1 MLKFALMYLAPF
13 VLTLVLA
20 GAIRVFGGPERGAR
34 AAGVAVML
42 GFILSWG
49 FFLRPGWVPAG
60 DFSRIGHI
68 AFGAAL
74 VGMALDLVAAKRYWA
89 ALAAAV
95 VILVSTWASVTG
107 ALSLSVP
114 LTGGRAI
121 TVGGLAVVAFLIVAR
136 LDAARGRGVTA
147 PILLG
152 IAALGMSFMARV
164 AEAPDLAATGLMLAL
179 ALAGYAVLQG
189 AVALPVG
196 DSIVLGAGG
205 TLLAL
210 AWALAQ
216 GKPEVGLALLL
227 VLLIFFAEG
236 TAKRVPLPEAR
247 ISAILYPLVLAG
259 MAALPCALAVLIAY
273 IMAHP

>member
-74 VGMALDLVAAKRYWA
+74 VGMALDLVAAKRCWA

-136 LDAARGRGVTA
+136 LDAAHGRGVTA

-179 ALAGYAVLQG
+179 ALTGYAVLQG